1 MKLVNIGCGS
11 TWHPDWIN
19 LDLVSRDPEVRQHD
33 LREGL
38 PFGEGT
44 VDACYSSHVLEHLDR
59 EEADFFIREQR
70 RVLKQGGIIRI
81 AVPDLEQI
89 CRNYLAYLERA
100 ADGDEKSRFRCEY
113 SYLEL
118 YDQATRTSSGGRLGE
133 IWSSPDLTEQERQFI
148 RERHG
153 EEALRRMKRGE
164 EGNSVENRPKKGSGL
179 REKLAKA
186 AVRLLAGQEALEA
199 FREGLFRRSG
209 EIHREM
215 YDRCRLGRLLES
227 HGFEEI
233 AVKGTDESRIPGFK
247 AYELDAADGR
257 PRKPDSLYMEAV
269 RP

>member
-19 LDLVSRDPEVRQHD
+19 LDLIARDPGVRRHD

-44 VDACYSSHVLEHLDR
+44 VDACYSSHVLEHLER
-59 EEADFFIREQR
+59 EEADFFIGEQR
-70 RVLKQGGIIRI
+70 RVLKSGGVIRV

-89 CRNYLAYLERA
+89 CRNYLAYLERSA
-100 ADGDEKSRFRCEY
+100 EGEEDARFRHEY

-118 YDQATRTSSGGRLGE
+118 YDQATRTRSGGRLGE
-133 IWSSPDLTEQERQFI
+133 LWSSDLTEREREFI

-153 EEALRRMKRGE
+153 EEALRRMGAEGDGGSGE
-164 EGNSVENRPKKGSGL
+164 QRPNKGGGL

-186 AVRLLAGQEALEA
+186 AVRLLGGKEALEA

-209 EIHREM
+209 EVHREM

-227 HGFEEI
+227 HGFGEI
-233 AVKGTDESRIPGFK
+233 SVVGAEESRIPGF
-247 AYELDAADGR
+247 ASYELDAAEGR

-269 RP
+269 GP